1 MLFSLFHTETGSF
14 SQSKLLAFEEGRLIQ
29 SLFGYHHLTLSLMEE
44 GVLPDEAILGL
55 PQSKIASPKTGSQ

>member
-29 SLFGYHHLTLSLMEE
+29 SLFGYHHLTPSLMEE
-44 GVLPDEAILGL
+44 GLARRSNLALNLREKSNKNL
-55 PQSKIASPKTGSQ
+55 K